1 MGHRVNLVF
10 QRRVTHTYPR
20 SVQRLAEV
28 VARGK
33 RHLEALRGGGLDPAS
48 ATFFEFGAG
57 WDLAVPLTMAA
68 LGARR
73 QVVVD
78 LNPLLRLD
86 LVSGVAR
93 RLADDHV
100 ALGLPAPA
108 PDVVHEGGAALT
120 SRGIDYRAPC
130 DAQQTGLPAGAVDV
144 ITSTS
149 TLEHIP
155 FESIVGILDE
165 SYRIL
170 RPGGMLSFE
179 IDYSDHY
186 SHGDRTIGP
195 YNFLQ
200 YTDADWRR
208 YNPALHHQNRLRHPD
223 YLAMFDAAGFELLEA
238 DARAPDEV
246 RREQLRALRLAPRFE
261 TYDEDDLAVLEGWF
275 LLRRP

>member
-10 QRRVTHTYPR
+10 QRRVTHSFPR
-20 SVQRLAEV
+20 SAHRLAEV

-33 RHLEALRGGGLDPAS
+33 RHVEALRGRGLDPADS
-48 ATFFEFGAG
+48 TLFEFGAG

-68 LGARR
+68 LGASR
-73 QVVVD
+73 QVVID
-78 LNPLLRLD
+78 LNPLLRLE
-86 LVSGVAR
+86 LVSDVAR
-93 RLADDHV
+93 RLADEHI

-108 PDVVHEGGAALT
+108 PEAVHDGKAALT

-130 DAQQTGLPAGAVDV
+130 DARQTGLEPGCIDA

-149 TLEHIP
+149 TLEHVPAEEIVAILR
-155 FESIVGILDE
+155 ESR
-165 SYRIL
+165 RIL

-186 SHGDRTIGP
+186 SHGDRSIGP

-200 YTDADWRR
+200 FSDAEWSR

-223 YLAMFDAAGFELLEA
+223 YLAMFDAAGFELIEVDARRPDHVRLEA
-238 DARAPDEV
+238 LGRLP
-246 RREQLRALRLAPRFE
+246 LAPRFQA
-261 TYDEDDLAVLEGWF
+261 YDQDDLAVLEGWF